1 MPTSRLEAQQGKQLP
16 RSEVLALSPPLPPGQ
31 APSPLRSSMCVGGGG
46 LDLQSLLPHP
56 QLHSPLPHLQLS
68 FHQEVMQAESRSF
81 PSLFLPLC

>member
-31 APSPLRSSMCVGGGG
+31 APSPLRSSMCVVGGPG
-46 LDLQSLLPHP
+46 LAVSAPQP